1 MKTVIWD
8 PGCFYVSMRGKY
20 RSLYAL
26 EEDIQILSG
35 SSNFSEL
42 DTLDWFL
49 VDKASGEL
57 AFVRLTVPSI
67 IVVSDECIDVNSL
80 GDVAL
85 LHCIK
90 SFMFN
95 VELQDSA
102 FFSFN
107 SNQLTV
113 ATDFSRCCYKTQV
126 SGDLCF
132 LLDDG
137 LNYCGFALTNATKH
151 ISGYRDS
158 VDDSALNQA
167 LSLMLG
173 LCSQHAY
180 DAMDEQ
186 DAQYLA
192 IIRQLENQILIHGQ
206 IDERLR
212 SLTDF
217 TENLKFTFYDVT

>member
-1 MKTVIWD
+1 MKTAIWD
-8 PGCFYVSMRGKY
+8 PGCFYVSMKGKY
-20 RSLYAL
+20 NSLYAL

-57 AFVRLTVPSI
+57 AFLRLTVPSI
-67 IVVSDECIDVNSL
+67 IAVSDECIDVNSL

-85 LHCIK
+85 LHSVK
-90 SFMFN
+90 SFMFS
-95 VELQDSA
+95 VELQDNA

-107 SNQLTV
+107 ANRLTV
-113 ATDFSRCCYKTQV
+113 ATDFSRCCYKTQI
-126 SGDLCF
+126 SGDLYF
-132 LLDDG
+132 LLDEG
-137 LNYCGFALTNATKH
+137 LNYCGFALTNATRH
-151 ISGYRDS
+151 ISGYRDG

-167 LSLMLG
+167 LSLMLE

-180 DAMDEQ
+180 DAMDEK
-186 DAQYLA
+186 DAQYLS
-192 IIRQLENQILIHGQ
+192 IIGQLEKLILIHSQ
-206 IDERLR
+206 IDERFL
-212 SLTDF
+212 SFTDF